1 MRSDG
6 RPERLGPRTSPPRV
20 AATSLEVECG
30 LPAGTELTPVAARP
44 DEPGVTTARAGG
56 EARSDMRFPQFV
68 QKMIPSGLSHP
79 QLPQRMPPQ

>member
-1 MRSDG
+1 VD
-6 RPERLGPRTSPPRV
+6 
-20 AATSLEVECG
+20 ATSVAVECC
-30 LPAGTELTPVAARP
+30 LLEGTELTPVEARP

-79 QLPQRMPPQ
+79 QLPQRMPTQ